1 MPQQHFYI
9 KNVKISPLFSQT
21 PSNAYFDCRKSGFLQ
36 KYSFLNWNLNNFKN
50 SFKLSRLPLKKLCIS
65 HPNFPQAV
73 ETFPIRQQKNTPLS
87 SLENSKKF
95 LLINLFRHRDPYLG
109 ITLNQTIFYPS
120 DKISDAKIFIL
131 HQSSR
136 QLPCFSIY
144 SNLFFRLSVTLC
156 PVSIRRQKFVYI
168 YSQNIHAR

>member
-109 ITLNQTIFYPS
+109 ITLNQTIFIRPIKFQMRRS
-120 DKISDAKIFIL
+120 FL
-131 HQSSR
+131 PQSSR
-136 QLPCFSIY
+136 QLPCISVY
-144 SNLFFRLSVTLC
+144 LNLFFRLSVTLC
-156 PVSIRRQKFVYI
+156 PVSIDDRQFVYT
-168 YSQNIHAR
+168 YSHNIHAC